1 MLCTYLTN
9 IQTDKTP
16 ISGPSFYTFMYER
29 SDEAQIP
36 QTLHVFDFAHKLK
49 VRILVCVLSHSI
61 LSDLWT
67 WLQTLPK
74 HNPNTDL
81 LLRLYKYVKEMGMST
96 CNRYQPNWSFDY
108 CQGTKAARANYICF
122 VQGYGDIQKDEGWI
136 HAGSTMEIKSKT
148 SPAAAIH
155 TNFSLFWPPSAL
167 TMTLTI

>member
-1 MLCTYLTN
+1 MVLQQSPVHSDWKFSCITFHELFILCTYLTN

-16 ISGPSFYTFMYER
+16 ISGPSFYTFMFER

-61 LSDLWT
+61 LLDLWT

-81 LLRLYKYVKEMGMST
+81 LLCLYKYVKEMGMST
-96 CNRYQPNWSFDY
+96 FNGYQPNWSFNY
-108 CQGTKAARANYICF
+108 CQGTKAASA
-122 VQGYGDIQKDEGWI
+122 
-136 HAGSTMEIKSKT
+136 TM
-148 SPAAAIH
+148 
-155 TNFSLFWPPSAL
+155 SAL
-167 TMTLTI
+167 FKGKKTFGMMRNE